1 MSSHN
6 QSLFPLGIPIAIW
19 MGWTEFT
26 IFVYTKILQLFIM
39 TDLEKSLSFLS
50 PELREKVMASSQV
63 MEIPKGTE
71 ILREGQY
78 VKVIPIV
85 LEGLVKVFSNFNEKD
100 LLLYYIQPKESCVMS
115 FASSL
120 KNEPSK
126 VYAITEED
134 SKILLMPVD
143 KVIKWIDQFPSINQL
158 FYQQYNLRYS
168 ELLETIN
175 QVLFNK
181 MDKRLYDFLIEKKK
195 VTQQNPLKISHR
207 QIANELGT
215 AREVISR
222 VMKKLENEGKIKQHS
237 NRIEIF

>member
-1 MSSHN
+1 
-6 QSLFPLGIPIAIW
+6 
-19 MGWTEFT
+19 
-26 IFVYTKILQLFIM
+26 M

-50 PELREKVMASSQV
+50 PELREKVVESSQV

-100 LLLYYIQPKESCVMS
+100 LLLYYIQPNESCVMS

-120 KNEPSK
+120 KNDPSK

-175 QVLFNK
+175 HVLFNK
-181 MDKRLYDFLIEKKK
+181 MDKRLYDYLKEKIK
-195 VTQQNPLKISHR
+195 VTQQNPIKISHR

-222 VMKKLENEGKIKQHS
+222 VMKKLEIEGKLKQHS
-237 NRIEIF
+237 SSIEIKL